1 MENHGRSTSLIDAY
15 PIDLDDFP
23 YRVFSRDMIGSQ
35 QEGANMKG
43 DLIFAQYGIAQPDHN
58 TSNCQWRLFFLLPP
72 GSSEDPTFE
81 AETSPGGN
89 GGPAPR
95 TRAARRITIWL
106 FNIAMENHHFK

>member
-1 MENHGRSTSLIDAY
+1 MENHGKSTSLIDAY

-58 TSNCQWRLFFLLPP
+58 TSNCQWRLFFCYPQVRRKIQL
-72 GSSEDPTFE
+72 SRQR
-81 AETSPGGN
+81 
-89 GGPAPR
+89 PR
-95 TRAARRITIWL
+95 QREMVDHLVI
-106 FNIAMENHHFK
+106 